1 MVAVGKTMPK
11 APKALVTKLDLTLV
25 SNQLL
30 VLSWIRNPQVK
41 VVFLAPPCGTAS
53 AARNIQKDDGPL
65 SPQPLR
71 SKDFPDGLPYLQ
83 GYDFLRVEQS
93 NILYDFSATVYDLC
107 CELGKLCICENPRDS
122 LYWDTTPW
130 MDREPQQRDCIQCH
144 QACAYGSARPKWTK
158 LVANFAEVEQISGVC
173 DGQHRHAPWGYE
185 FKNGKRVFATA
196 LEVHYP
202 TALCDEIAP
211 TLFIALQ
218 RRGITATKQVPINLA
233 ARTLAQNQPATNK
246 IAPIVREYKSKCI
259 AIFFLDQCVWP
270 SSHGFVKHAKV
281 LQQVEMGCESL
292 QSLVDCVREQCR
304 MWCMA

>member
-1 MVAVGKTMPK
+1 MAHCRLNLYVQKISLMVCLIYK
-11 APKALVTKLDLTLV
+11 AMIFCVWSRAIFCTIFLQLFMTSAANLASCAYARTPGIHCTGIQRLGWIVNPSNETVSNVTKHVHTVLLD
-25 SNQLL
+25 
-30 VLSWIRNPQVK
+30 
-41 VVFLAPPCGTAS
+41 
-53 AARNIQKDDGPL
+53 
-65 SPQPLR
+65 
-71 SKDFPDGLPYLQ
+71 
-83 GYDFLRVEQS
+83 
-93 NILYDFSATVYDLC
+93 
-107 CELGKLCICENPRDS
+107 
-122 LYWDTTPW
+122 
-130 MDREPQQRDCIQCH
+130 
-144 QACAYGSARPKWTK
+144 PKWTK